1 MIKSSKPSKQRKFL
15 YTAPLHLRRK
25 LLAAHLSKELR
36 QKYMTRSMPIRKGD
50 EVEVMRGEFKKKR
63 GKISRVDLKEYK
75 VYVEGM
81 TTKRTDGTERQVA
94 FHPSNL
100 KIINL
105 NLDDKRRVKIL
116 ERKMKKAVKSG

>member
-15 YTAPLHLRRK
+15 YTAPLHIRRK

-36 QKYMTRSMPIRKGD
+36 QKYKTRGLPIRKGD
-50 EVEVMRGEFKKKR
+50 EIEVMRGEFKKKR
-63 GKISRVDLKEYK
+63 GKISRVDLSEYK
-75 VYVEGM
+75 VYIEGM
-81 TTKRTDGTERQVA
+81 TIKRTDGTERQVA

-105 NLDDKRRVKIL
+105 NLDDKRRIKIL
-116 ERKMKKAVKSG
+116 ERRTKKAIASG